1 MFCEKCGTK
10 LEDGSLFC
18 DNCGAKLADMTMIPP
33 AADNVKEEY
42 QTPAQAAPTPQAAPQ
57 GYGQAVY
64 QQPQGY
70 QPVPAA
76 PKKPMAMLTKIFIIE
91 AVVLV
96 ALVIAFFKLGQT
108 AFSSEHVAENYA
120 KAKMAGDWEAV
131 YEMLNLPTSALL
143 TEEMFMTTRTDEEL
157 QEIDNYEI
165 NEVESNNFRTSY
177 VCEYMTTGDS
187 YSNSETIILVKQR
200 DKQWLFFEEWK
211 VTPDNMLVEDNSIT
225 IPNDATL
232 FINGTDVSTLAG
244 VEKEEYNNTIT
255 YILPKMFR
263 GTYDI
268 EVQAPGRKT
277 YSETVDIEYY
287 FSRSYTNLEP
297 DADAVKELVAVNEKL
312 CSSFFSAIMEG
323 KSYDD
328 FYAEHSD
335 EFGEDVDFR
344 SFYEDWLSN
353 FQNDDYHQYQKLSV
367 NCMEAC
373 VENCGTDYDTGEFYI
388 RIYQYG
394 DVHYEGLRA
403 RTDWWTNEV
412 IHESFDGFRIF
423 YEYATFTLRD
433 GEWIITYIGY

>member
-33 AADNVKEEY
+33 AANSGNEIP
-42 QTPAQAAPTPQAAPQ
+42 QTPPQMATQ

-70 QPVPAA
+70 QPVPAV
-76 PKKPMAMLTKIFIIE
+76 PKKPMTMLTKIFIIE

-108 AFSSEHVAENYA
+108 AFGSEHVAENYA

-143 TEEMFMTTRTDEEL
+143 TEEMFMATRTDEEL

-225 IPNDATL
+225 IPVDATL
-232 FINGTDVSTLAG
+232 FINGIDVSTLAG

-255 YILPKMFR
+255 YTLPKMFK
-263 GTYDI
+263 GSYDI

-277 YSETVDIEYY
+277 YSEAVDIEYY

-297 DADAVKELVAVNEKL
+297 DEATAEELAAVNAEF
-312 CSSFFSAIMEG
+312 CSSFLSAIMEG

-344 SFYEDWLSN
+344 YYYENWLNN
-353 FQNDDYHQYQKLSV
+353 FQNDDYYQYQKLSA
-367 NCMEAC
+367 NELEAR
-373 VENCGTDYDTGEFYI
+373 VENYGTDYNTGEFYI

-394 DVHYEGLRA
+394 NVHYEGLRT
-403 RTDWWTNEV
+403 RVNWWTNE
-412 IHESFDGFRIF
+412 ITHEPFDGDRSF

-433 GEWIITYIGY
+433 GEWVITYIGN